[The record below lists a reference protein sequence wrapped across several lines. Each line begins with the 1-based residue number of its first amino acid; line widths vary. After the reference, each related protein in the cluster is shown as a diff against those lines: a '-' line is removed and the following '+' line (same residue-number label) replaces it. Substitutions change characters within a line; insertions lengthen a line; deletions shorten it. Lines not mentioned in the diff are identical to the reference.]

1 MFRSLYGHSFRTQ
14 HQAGDVRERVP
25 HLPCC
30 GFLKGSCS
38 VCKKLRKFDD
48 EELER
53 QFVQHHYRPSMY
65 FCVISTLAVPFVL
78 GAIYPICST
87 TQNLLKTVDPP
98 FGPPIG
104 ALYYTADTTFLL
116 SGIGLIVAACIP
128 RIRDSHW
135 DKVALPTAAL
145 SFAGVVIFV
154 LANYATSARS
164 SKIEIHTYNG
174 TDLLTVKC
182 DHLLDPSAGIPDS
195 LEAAVCPGYHVA
207 NALTNFLLLWLCP
220 LCLPMFGLDFRR
232 YAPLLV
238 TEVIVSVVIS
248 VSISLHLFYLY
259 PKFAAN
265 TGSLYWEPGAFLLLF
280 TLIVSAS
287 LLWASL
293 SSESAGRAAW
303 IRQQNW

>member
-1 MFRSLYGHSFRTQ
+1 M
-14 HQAGDVRERVP
+14 
-25 HLPCC
+25 
-30 GFLKGSCS
+30 
-38 VCKKLRKFDD
+38 
-48 EELER
+48 
-53 QFVQHHYRPSMY
+53 QHHYRPSMY

-104 ALYYTADTTFLL
+104 ALYYTAYTTFLL

-145 SFAGVVIFV
+145 SFAGVVLFV

-182 DHLLDPSAGIPDS
+182 HRLLDPSAGIPDS

-220 LCLPMFGLDFRR
+220 LCLPMFGLKFRR
-232 YAPLLV
+232 YAPLFV
-238 TEVIVSVVIS
+238 TEVIVSLVFNLSIGVHVVT
-248 VSISLHLFYLY
+248 LY
-259 PKFAAN
+259 PHFVMHDD
-265 TGSLYWEPGAFLLLF
+265 SHPWELSAFLLLF
-280 TLIVSAS
+280 TLVVSAS
-287 LLWASL
+287 VLWASL
-293 SSESAGRAAW
+293 SSESAARAAW